1 MQGSEINGVAHNSTL
16 WSFKTEIILKKHKYA
31 LETKWQPQ
39 RDNQAIIFASRNKA
53 ILSCEWFLLSILC
66 WEGTCLRGNQ
76 FPGACHPLPT
86 LESNRESRWDP
97 RKKLERLV
105 LPLGCILKNHSC
117 LVTQLCSTFCDPH
130 GLQPTWLLCQ
140 WNFPGKN
147 TGESCHF
154 LLQRIFPIQRLKP
167 CLLCLLHWQ
176 AGSLPLSQ
184 LESPNK
190 H

>member
-39 RDNQAIIFASRNKA
+39 RDNRAIIFASRNKA

-97 RKKLERLV
+97 KKETRASSSASRLYIEEPFMLSHSV
-105 LPLGCILKNHSC
+105 VFNIL
-117 LVTQLCSTFCDPH
+117 
-130 GLQPTWLLCQ
+130 
-140 WNFPGKN
+140 
-147 TGESCHF
+147 
-154 LLQRIFPIQRLKP
+154 
-167 CLLCLLHWQ
+167 
-176 AGSLPLSQ
+176 
-184 LESPNK
+184 
-190 H
+190 